1 MNVAIVDDSL
11 MDRQYLQ
18 DNIEHFCHEHKIHMQ
33 IKSFDSGTDF
43 HRSLAEQTFDLV
55 FLDIYLD
62 STNGMHIAEK
72 IRQKD
77 EKCQIIF
84 TTSSQEH
91 AVKAFRL
98 HALDYLLKPYTYDQ
112 LEEALL
118 RCQNALKRFT
128 HYIELKEG
136 RHYTRILTSDIIYTD
151 YYNHYIQVHTA
162 SNIIRSYMSFADFAP
177 MLDTYPQ
184 FLWCY
189 RNCMVNMDYI
199 KSMDDKDFILT
210 TEERIPISRARK
222 NEIQQAYANY
232 LFDYVTRGES

>member
-1 MNVAIVDDSL
+1 MNVAIVDDSI

-18 DNIEHFCHEHKIHMQ
+18 KNIEHFCRQHKVHIQ
-33 IKSFDSGTDF
+33 IKSFDSGKDF
-43 HRSLAEQTFDLV
+43 YHILAAQTFDLV

-62 STNGMHIAEK
+62 NTNGMQIAEG

-77 EKCQIIF
+77 DKCQIIF

-98 HALDYLLKPYTYDQ
+98 RALDYLVKPYTYDQ
-112 LEEALL
+112 LEDAML
-118 RCQNALKRFT
+118 RWQKAMKRFT

-136 RHYTRILTSDIIYTD
+136 RHYTRVLTSDIVYTD
-151 YYNHYIQVHTA
+151 YYNHYIQVHTTH
-162 SNIIRSYMSFADFAP
+162 SIIRSYMSFADFAP
-177 MLDTYPQ
+177 LLDKYPQ

-199 KSMDDKDFILT
+199 KSMDDKDFTLT
-210 TEERIPISRARK
+210 TDERIPIARARK
-222 NEIQQAYANY
+222 SEIQQAYANY
-232 LFDYVTRGES
+232 LFDYVTGGEG